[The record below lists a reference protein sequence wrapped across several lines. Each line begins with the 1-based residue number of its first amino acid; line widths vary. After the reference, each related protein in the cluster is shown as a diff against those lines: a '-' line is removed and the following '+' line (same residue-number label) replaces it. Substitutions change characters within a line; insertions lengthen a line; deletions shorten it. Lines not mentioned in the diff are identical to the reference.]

1 MTIEG
6 TLDEFRL
13 PEILQM
19 VGQQQKTG
27 ILTVQGDATI
37 VAVSFLAGR
46 IVAADSLE
54 ETVEE
59 RLGSVLVREG
69 LLTRQDFGRVV
80 DRQRQGQG
88 RLIDL
93 LVEGGHLDREQVLE
107 SLRLQTSE
115 LLADLLTWES
125 GDFKFYANDEVAYEE
140 GFRPLPVDD
149 LLLSLL
155 PHEEAEAAEEPAAE
169 SFAAEGFTAESF
181 AAQPAGTVGEAA
193 ADEATGAAE
202 DVEAA
207 PDAAM
212 AEVVPLPV
220 TRWDGD
226 ATMSEPVFV
235 PPEAVARPAA
245 AGRVRGTDPILW
257 LPTVFAALLSLALV
271 AVLFADPGHF
281 LLPLPW
287 QGRERDSLRSVQRQA
302 EYQGIDAAAKT
313 FFLLEGRFPDGLEL
327 LVDLSILDPAD
338 LRDPSGA
345 RLQLTAREDSYE
357 LRPAPGADG
366 AGEPERVNVEAITGN
381 FLLDPE
387 YLTAAPTDAVP
398 PLVLVD

>member
-37 VAVSFLAGR
+37 VAVSFLSGR

-59 RLGSVLVREG
+59 RLGAVLVREG
-69 LLTRQDFGRVV
+69 LLSRQDFSRVV
-80 DRQRQGQG
+80 ELQRQGQG

-93 LVEGGHLDREQVLE
+93 LVEGGHLDRDQVLE
-107 SLRLQTSE
+107 SLRLQTIE
-115 LLADLLTWES
+115 LLTDLMTWGS

-140 GFRPLPVDD
+140 GFRPLAVDD

-155 PHEEAEAAEEPAAE
+155 PQEEATVAPEVDWTAAPEEGWAAAEEVGASAE
-169 SFAAEGFTAESF
+169 PEAVGRDTA
-181 AAQPAGTVGEAA
+181 GGETAA
-193 ADEATGAAE
+193 AGET
-202 DVEAA
+202 
-207 PDAAM
+207 M
-212 AEVVPLPV
+212 AEVVPIPV
-220 TRWDGD
+220 RRWDGD
-226 ATMSEPVFV
+226 ATRSEPVFV
-235 PPEAVARPAA
+235 PPDEVALPAA
-245 AGRVRGTDPILW
+245 GERARGADPVLW
-257 LPTVFAALLSLALV
+257 LPTVFAALLSLALL
-271 AVLFADPGHF
+271 AVLLADPAHF

-287 QGRERDSLRSVQRQA
+287 QGGEREAYRNVQRQA
-302 EYQGIDAAAKT
+302 EYQSIDGAAKT
-313 FFLLEGRFPDGLEL
+313 FFLIEGRFPDSLDRLVEL
-327 LVDLSILDPAD
+327 SLLDD
-338 LRDPSGA
+338 EDVRDPSGVPL
-345 RLQLTAREDSYE
+345 RLTAREDSYE

-387 YLTAAPTDAVP
+387 YLTAAPIDAVP